1 MRSVL
6 QSPSDFLFDNHK
18 SLSKRR
24 DFEDLCESLDNLQHE
39 GMYLA
44 FQDGFNQGELNIL
57 RQFVEG
63 KLDRDYIL
71 KMFGDQLGV
80 EDYLSNWSALVK
92 SVQDIQL
99 DVAEQAY
106 LNG

>member
-1 MRSVL
+1 MYKDL
-6 QSPSDFLFDNHK
+6 QLPSDFLIDNHK

-24 DFEDLCESLDNLQHE
+24 DFEDLCESLDDLQHE
-39 GMYLA
+39 AMNLA

-57 RQFVEG
+57 KQFVEG